1 MIGKGKLIF
10 MRSTLYRYIL
20 LSIFLILTSCVQKYS
35 FNIDN
40 TDPDETAT
48 IEVDKRIQ
56 FKAIDGEKVNFKGE
70 KPYFITLEAGKHTLT
85 IFYSNELKKDN
96 NVYIETTHGI
106 NFPVTIEKGIKYNL
120 FAEDNFDRLKENPE
134 SSELKDIIN
143 KDQTFI
149 VHYFLKAPLTK
160 TQQYKS
166 LCNLDQI
173 NYKNIKCLVR
183 NKENLDRRYGK
194 NRDLAI
200 IHLVVLKN
208 LKDSLRLLLKNGAD
222 VNRKSRAK
230 EFTPLHYA
238 TSMNNL
244 PVVKIL
250 VKNGADVNEVD
261 KDKATPLHYAASN
274 GFYKIAQYLKK
285 NGADINKTDKKGK
298 RPVDWAKAKKQ
309 KRVAGLLEKKTTKKI
324 VKKLVKTKKK
334 KTIAKKKVKKKRK
347 KRTTKVKR
355 KKKSKSK
362 KVKKKTR
369 KKSKSKKSKKKKA
382 KKKKKKKQDE
392 EDTLPVRSNPI
403 PAKDCST
410 PECYAALSD
419 SIETA
424 LNNTKYSKLETK
436 DLRKVAYI
444 YFQISKLI
452 KRSTPNDAVKEFSKA
467 SSMFKQMKF
476 GKKKLS
482 KKRKKLISNANNHV
496 TKAAQIIVDDAN
508 RKLKV
513 FEENKDQN

>member
-1 MIGKGKLIF
+1 
-10 MRSTLYRYIL
+10 MRSKLYRYIL
-20 LSIFLILTSCVQKYS
+20 LSIVLILTSCVQKYS

-40 TDPDETAT
+40 TDPNETAT

-70 KPYFITLEAGKHTLT
+70 KPYFITIEAGKHTLT
-85 IFYSNELKKDN
+85 VFYSNELKKDN
-96 NVYIETTHGI
+96 EVYIETTHEI
-106 NFPVTIEKGIKYNL
+106 NFPVTIEKGKKYNL

-173 NYKNIKCLVR
+173 NYKNIKCLVK

-200 IHLVVLKN
+200 IHFVVLKK

-238 TSMNNL
+238 TSMNNF

-261 KDKATPLHYAASN
+261 KDKATPLHYAAAN
-274 GFYKIAQYLKK
+274 GFYKIANYLKK
-285 NGADINKTDKKGK
+285 NGADINKKDKKGK
-298 RPVDWAKAKKQ
+298 KPVDWAKAKKQ
-309 KRVAGLLEKKTTKKI
+309 KRVAGLLEKKTTKKA
-324 VKKLVKTKKK
+324 VRKLVKTKKK
-334 KTIAKKKVKKKRK
+334 KTVAKKKAKKKVKKKSS
-347 KRTTKVKR
+347 KVKR
-355 KKKSKSK
+355 KKKK
-362 KVKKKTR
+362 
-369 KKSKSKKSKKKKA
+369 

-392 EDTLPVRSNPI
+392 EDTLPERSNPI

-410 PECYAALSD
+410 PECYAAFSD

-452 KRSTPNDAVKEFSKA
+452 KRSTPYDAVEEFSKA
-467 SSMFKQMKF
+467 SSQFKQMKF

-482 KKRKKLISNANNHV
+482 NKRKILISNANNHV

-508 RKLKV
+508 RKLRIL
-513 FEENKDQN
+513 EENKNLN